1 MNSLPVAIITG
12 ASRGIGRACA
22 KGMADHGYRV
32 VLVSRTEPALLEVA
46 AEIRND
52 HIQQPD
58 QAPEVYPLDITDEEK
73 VDQMVADIAGQYGR
87 IDLLINNAGIYIDG
101 SLDMSVEE
109 FDRLYHANL
118 RAPFSLMKA
127 VIPVMKKQRSG
138 SIFNI
143 ASRSGK
149 HGFAKSGG
157 YVSSKFGLVGLS
169 ESLHREL
176 AQEGIRITAI
186 CPGWVD
192 TEMARQAGTPLRDS
206 EMIQAEDIVK
216 TILWVLDLSPGA
228 CVREIVLES
237 PKSIL

>member
-1 MNSLPVAIITG
+1 MSRLPVAIITG
-12 ASRGIGRACA
+12 ASRGIGKACA
-22 KGMADHGYRV
+22 TGLSDNGYRV
-32 VLVSRTEPALLEVA
+32 VLVSRTEAALKEVA
-46 AEIRND
+46 AEIRID
-52 HIQQPD
+52 HMQQPD
-58 QAPEVYPLDITDEEK
+58 QAPEVYPLDVTDEKK
-73 VDQMVADIAGQYGR
+73 VDQMVADIAERFGR
-87 IDLLINNAGIYIDG
+87 IDLLVNNAGIYIDG

-149 HGFAKSGG
+149 YGFAKSGG

-169 ESLHREL
+169 ESLYREWI
-176 AQEGIRITAI
+176 QQGITVTAI

-192 TEMARQAGTPLRDS
+192 TEMAREAGTPLRDS